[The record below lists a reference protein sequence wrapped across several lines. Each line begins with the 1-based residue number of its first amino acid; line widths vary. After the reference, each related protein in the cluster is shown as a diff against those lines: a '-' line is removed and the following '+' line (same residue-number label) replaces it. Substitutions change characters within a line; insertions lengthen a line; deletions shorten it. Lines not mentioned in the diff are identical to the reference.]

1 MIKFRHLIWM
11 MIATAG
17 LMLSVSQSFAQ
28 QPDVGDQPGLLPDD
42 SAELD
47 PEYRKQMVFYRTTEA
62 PGTIIISTAERHLYL
77 IQGNGRALRYG
88 IGVGREGFQWQGLLN
103 ISRKAEWPDWT
114 PPPEMIARQPYLPRF
129 MAGGP
134 GNPLGARA
142 MYLGSTVY
150 RIHGTN
156 RPDTIGTAVSSGCF
170 RLVNAD
176 VTDLYERVPAGTK
189 AGALQNRKVDI
200 LSRNSTWS
208 MSRETSYDLYFPAV
222 AYYDGE
228 GFMVP
233 RARKIDSALDLT
245 NSKVCVQAETTTQLN
260 LADYFRANNMKYQE
274 MKFAKLDEVIKAYD
288 SGQCDTLTADVSQLY
303 ALRLNLGKPGDHII
317 LPDVISKEP
326 LAPVVRQRDDDWMMI
341 VKWTLYAMIN
351 AEELGVTSKN
361 IDEALKSR
369 KPDVM
374 RLVGTEGTYGEDLG
388 VTKDWAA
395 RIIRRVGN
403 YGEIYDRNIGAESK
417 LKIPRG
423 LNQLWSAGGIQYAPP
438 IR

>member
-1 MIKFRHLIWM
+1 MKWTFRGGLLIGLAVAVAVA
-11 MIATAG
+11 ATAIAYERYDTRTLKRTVRRGEVLCGVNAG
-17 LMLSVSQSFAQ
+17 L
-28 QPDVGDQPGLLPDD
+28 PGFSIPDD
-42 SAELD
+42 KGNWTGFDVDFCRAVAAAIFDDPKKARFVPLDASERFKEL
-47 PEYRKQMVFYRTTEA
+47 Q
-62 PGTIIISTAERHLYL
+62 S
-77 IQGNGRALRYG
+77 
-88 IGVGREGFQWQGLLN
+88 
-103 ISRKAEWPDWT
+103 
-114 PPPEMIARQPYLPRF
+114 
-129 MAGGP
+129 
-134 GNPLGARA
+134 
-142 MYLGSTVY
+142 
-150 RIHGTN
+150 
-156 RPDTIGTAVSSGCF
+156 
-170 RLVNAD
+170 
-176 VTDLYERVPAGTK
+176 
-189 AGALQNRKVDI
+189 RKVDI

-228 GFMVP
+228 GFMLP
-233 RARKIDSALDLT
+233 RARNIDSALNLDG
-245 NSKVCVQAETTTQLN
+245 SKVCVQSETTTQLN

-274 MKFAKLDEVIKAYD
+274 RKFAKLDEVIKAYD

-351 AEELGVTSKN
+351 AEELGITSSN
-361 IDEALKSR
+361 IDEALKSK

-374 RLVGTEGTYGEDLG
+374 RLVGTEGAYGEALG
-388 VTKDWAA
+388 LTKDWAV
-395 RIIRRVGN
+395 RIIRHVGN
-403 YGEIYDRNIGAESK
+403 YGEIYERNVGSGSK